1 MSSELSR
8 RHVLGLG
15 CGLAAAGWLNRTAM
29 AAPPAT
35 GLPAEA
41 HEALQATF
49 LPVPSSPLVALRFL
63 FRVGAQNDPKG
74 KEGLAAL
81 TAAMIA
87 QGGTRELSYD
97 QLLERFYPM
106 AAGLGG
112 ACRREVTVFA
122 GEVHRDNLAAYVP
135 LVTSMLTTPRFAP
148 EDFERLQNESI
159 DYLTKTLR
167 GGNDE
172 ELGKWTLQL
181 ALYRDHPYGHVSQ
194 GTVAGLKA
202 ITLDDVKAFHKQ
214 HYARGGLNT
223 GVAGGVDK
231 VFVGRLRAAVAS
243 FAAEAPRPPGLP
255 TPARPKGLDVTIV
268 EKPTDATAISL
279 GFPLDVTRRDDDF
292 YALAV
297 ANSYLGEHRTFNGKL
312 MQDLRGKRGLNYGDF
327 SYIEDFIQEGM
338 TRFPVANN
346 PRRQQDFTIWL
357 RPVPHDKAAFALR
370 GAVWE
375 FDRLRQ
381 SGISAADFEA
391 TRSFLLNYSKLTV
404 QTLSRRLGYAMDG
417 QFYGRRDL
425 VTELADHLPRLTTQQ
440 VNAAVRRHLDTQG
453 FTVAIVTRD
462 AAALRDALTSGKPT
476 PITYDTQGTP
486 EDVLAEDK
494 VIAAYPLKDVSVK
507 VVPVGEMFES

>member
-1 MSSELSR
+1 
-8 RHVLGLG
+8 
-15 CGLAAAGWLNRTAM
+15 
-29 AAPPAT
+29 
-35 GLPAEA
+35 
-41 HEALQATF
+41 
-49 LPVPSSPLVALRFL
+49 
-63 FRVGAQNDPKG
+63 
-74 KEGLAAL
+74 
-81 TAAMIA
+81 
-87 QGGTRELSYD
+87 
-97 QLLERFYPM
+97 
-106 AAGLGG
+106 
-112 ACRREVTVFA
+112 
-122 GEVHRDNLAAYVP
+122 
-135 LVTSMLTTPRFAP
+135 VTSMLTTPRFAP

-181 ALYRDHPYGHVSQ
+181 ALYRNHPYGHVSQ

-214 HYARGGLNT
+214 HYALGGLNT
-223 GVAGGVDK
+223 GVAGGVDNA
-231 VFVGRLRAAVAS
+231 FVGRLNDALGSLAAI
-243 FAAEAPRPPGLP
+243 APPPPQLP
-255 TPARPKGLDVTIV
+255 TPARPQGLEVTIV
-268 EKPTDATAISL
+268 EKPADATAISL
-279 GFPLDVTRRDDDF
+279 GFPLDITRRDDDF

-370 GAVWE
+370 GALWE

-381 SGISAADFEA
+381 GGISAADFAA
-391 TRSFLLNYSKLTV
+391 TRSFLLSYSKLTV

-417 QFYGRRDL
+417 QFYGRSDL
-425 VTELADHLPRLTTQQ
+425 VTELAEHLPRLTAPQ

-453 FTVAIVTRD
+453 FKVAIVTRD
-462 AAALRDALTSGKPT
+462 AAALRDALTSGKAT

-486 EDVLAEDK
+486 DEVLDEDK
-494 VIAAYPLKDVSVK
+494 IIAAYPLKDVSVK
-507 VVPVGEMFES
+507 VVAVGEMFES